1 MVRIFVYDSR
11 EFPDPDADMT
21 VDQVRAS
28 LADFLPELASA
39 TVQETT
45 RGEDTVYQFQR
56 QVGTKG
62 AVPAPGA

>member
-1 MVRIFVYDSR
+1 MARIFVYDNR
-11 EFPDPDADMT
+11 EFPDPDPDMT
-21 VDQVRAS
+21 VDEVKAS

-45 RGEDTVYQFQR
+45 RQEDTIYQFQR

-62 AVPAPGA
+62 APAPRA